1 MFIFHETSLKNLEMI
16 LNSGVILRSSEHQ
29 KQSLNNHR
37 QGSKNKKL
45 SRDISLLLNTDNMF
59 LVDEIDA
66 VYCRL
71 LVNHKLDKSLKDYFV
86 DDCMIFLN
94 PKILKKNKFIF
105 NTEENS
111 GFRIDKDWKI
121 NISPISG
128 EPGLSIS
135 NYKDLKV
142 IAKYLKFNCFRT
154 EISILNNINIKYIH
168 LIIIKGDFNK
178 TINDICEEKKIK
190 LIYI

>member
-16 LNSGVILRSSEHQ
+16 LNSGVILRSSEHK
-29 KQSLNNHR
+29 KQSLDNHR

-45 SRDISLLLNTDNMF
+45 SQDISLLLNSGNMF
-59 LVDEIDA
+59 LFDELDA

-71 LVNHKLDKSLKDYFV
+71 LVNYKLDKSLKNYFV
-86 DDCMIFLN
+86 DDCMIFLK
-94 PKILKKNKFIF
+94 PKVLKKNKFIF

-121 NISPISG
+121 NISQISG

-135 NYKDLKV
+135 KYKDLKV
-142 IAKYLKFNCFRT
+142 IAKYLKFDCFRT
-154 EISILNNINIKYIH
+154 EISILNNIDIKYIQV
-168 LIIIKGDFNK
+168 IIIKGNFNK
-178 TINDICEEKKIK
+178 NINDICKEKKIK